1 MTTLE
6 WIATGLLVTLL
17 LALLPMGWRLER
29 RIASLRRE
37 GSGLAEGAESLVQAT
52 GAAETALAR
61 LRATAEGAGR
71 AVAERIA
78 VAEKLR
84 DDLAFLVERA
94 ETLADRLDVLVRDA
108 RPLAAEASAATSA
121 PPGPPGPAG
130 PAAGGSAVAALSQAE
145 RELLRALKGLR

>member
-108 RPLAAEASAATSA
+108 RPLAAEASAAPSA

-130 PAAGGSAVAALSQAE
+130 PATGGSAVAALSQAE